1 MQKME
6 KRPLVTLLREELS
19 NYLTRHQRMAAGD
32 ARAAAPGDDAPLP
45 AAVAGYLR
53 DETDLAALSPP
64 DLLAFAA
71 YCRLDFHRTL
81 ALLLKGEWQWYVSL
95 RLPEGKSLEDTA
107 DEGLAALRELSA
119 GFKPSLEKRAQ
130 NDVLFHLLERH
141 GGLCGANGYDE
152 KAFGSIVHHMVL
164 ADIHLFAGHSPELEN
179 FIAAETA
186 ERRLLEDATTEGV
199 ETFWKK
205 KRIWIESENEVGTL
219 LLELEEQTLR
229 NRRSQREWMS
239 TFGHIYIPLV
249 EAQYHFNSL
258 TYRIGQKSENP
269 SLTARDLADMEEEN
283 RKAEEEHL
291 ARLKKS
297 AVALKS
303 DLTGPGGM
311 PPDDDELEAYE
322 KACKKILRKIW
333 RLTHPD
339 AIEQERFTPEQ
350 KKKLR
355 AYFEEAVPY
364 QEGGRLEDDEVS
376 LEMRSLVILKDL
388 LAKAETVWKSMGLD
402 CNEQSVI
409 QGETLAEQCAWLDQR
424 IAALEE
430 EANQVRVELMAAAED
445 PEFREMD
452 ACLAS
457 AEQIDRIIQEL
468 EAKLDGYQQRN
479 RELEKRLAA
488 LFGT

>member
-1 MQKME
+1 ME
-6 KRPLVTLLREELS
+6 KSSLVTLLREELS
-19 NYLTRHQRMAAGD
+19 NYLTHQQRMAVGD
-32 ARAAAPGDDAPLP
+32 TGGPAPGNSATLP
-45 AAVAGYLR
+45 AAVAIYLQ
-53 DETDLAALSPP
+53 DEADQAALSPP
-64 DLLAFAA
+64 ELLAFAA
-71 YCRLDFHRTL
+71 YCHLDFHRTL
-81 ALLLKGEWQWYVSL
+81 ALLLKAEWQWYAAA
-95 RLPEGKSLEDTA
+95 RLPEGKSLQDVA

-119 GFKPSLEKRAQ
+119 GFKPTLDKRAE
-130 NDVLFHLLERH
+130 NNALFRLLERH

-152 KAFGSIVHHMVL
+152 KAFRSIVNHMVL
-164 ADIHLFAGHSPELEN
+164 ADIHLFAGNSAELEN
-179 FIAAETA
+179 FIGAEAAE
-186 ERRLLEDATTEGV
+186 RSLLKDATTEGV
-199 ETFWKK
+199 ESFWKK
-205 KRIWIESENEVGTL
+205 KRIWIESENEVGAL

-249 EAQYHFNSL
+249 EAQYQFNSL
-258 TYRIGQKSENP
+258 TYRIGQKSEDP
-269 SLTARDLADMEEEN
+269 SLTAQDLADMEEEN

-291 ARLKKS
+291 DRLKKS

-303 DLTGPGGM
+303 DLAGPGGM
-311 PPDDDELEAYE
+311 PPDDDEIEAYE

-388 LAKAETVWKSMGLD
+388 LAKAESVWKSMGLD
-402 CNEQSVI
+402 CNEHSVI
-409 QGETLAEQCAWLDQR
+409 QGQTLAEQSAWLDRR

-430 EANQVRVELMAAAED
+430 EANQVRVELMAAADD

-457 AEQIDRIIQEL
+457 AEQIDRITREL
-468 EAKLDGYQQRN
+468 EAKLDGYKQQN

-488 LFGT
+488 LFGR

>member
-6 KRPLVTLLREELS
+6 KSPLVTLLREELS
-19 NYLTRHQRMAAGD
+19 NYLTHRHRMAVED
-32 ARAAAPGDDAPLP
+32 ARAMAPENDVPLP
-45 AAVAGYLR
+45 PAVSSYLQ

-95 RLPEGKSLEDTA
+95 RLPEGKSLEDATE
-107 DEGLAALRELSA
+107 EGLAALRELSA
-119 GFKPSLEKRAQ
+119 GFKPALEKRAG
-130 NDVLFHLLERH
+130 NDVLFRLLEHH

-152 KAFGSIVHHMVL
+152 KAFGSIINHMVL
-164 ADIHLFAGHSPELEN
+164 ADVHLFAGHSPELEN
-179 FIAAETA
+179 FIAAEAA
-186 ERRLLEDATTEGV
+186 ERRLLKDATTEGV
-199 ETFWKK
+199 EAFWKK
-205 KRIWIESENEVGTL
+205 KRIWIESENEVGAL

-249 EAQYHFNSL
+249 EAQFRFNSL
-258 TYRIGQKSENP
+258 TFRIVQKSENP
-269 SLTARDLADMEEEN
+269 SLTAQDLADMEEEN

-291 ARLKKS
+291 DRLKKS

-311 PPDDDELEAYE
+311 PPDDDEIEAYE

-339 AIEQERFTPEQ
+339 AIEQQRFTPEQ

-376 LEMRSLVILKDL
+376 LEMRSLVILEDL
-388 LAKAETVWKSMGLD
+388 LAKVESVWKSMGLD
-402 CNEQSVI
+402 CNEHSVI
-409 QGETLAEQCAWLDQR
+409 QGETLAEQCAWLDRR

-430 EANQVRVELMAAAED
+430 EASQVRVELMAAAED

-457 AEQIDRIIQEL
+457 AEQIDRITQEL
-468 EAKLDGYQQRN
+468 AAKLDGYKQQN